1 MTTKLEDTFKD
12 VLASLST
19 MLRQQPGAA
28 TFAVSR
34 AQLDA
39 VVGRILND
47 ERRRTENHEK
57 SEQNLKFMARISPHI
72 LNFMAPILRGPRSL
86 SIPTD
91 YWLRYGGVSVTRA
104 ASGGCIVAATNGKT
118 IAIAYDAEATLTSP
132 DGVHEM
138 RFTVPDCILD
148 ACRPP
153 VAPKLIP
160 PGGEPEPLL
169 AGICDLTVPDMVFAS
184 GAGIF
189 VTPVGNPSKYS
200 DCDEDGCDEWPE
212 GGVLATSHVSLR
224 ELSDGRYCI
233 MEPRG
238 DGNIVKNILPI
249 MTWAQDNME
258 PVGSIGMGAD
268 ATGQM
273 TECMARILEWT
284 HFDACRVNKGQR
296 EHEQKPGSIGY
307 GDLGWTFGVSAAR
320 ENDPLKDRYLNYVH
334 GSGRYVLIQS
344 GFRTQK
350 MPDTPKA
357 GWFAA
362 EVAVSSEAQ
371 EA

>member
-1 MTTKLEDTFKD
+1 MTTTDTLKSA
-12 VLASLST
+12 LASLST

-28 TFAVSR
+28 TLTVNR
-34 AQLDA
+34 AELDA

-57 SEQNLKFMARISPHI
+57 SEQNLKLMARISPHV
-72 LNFMAPILRGPRSL
+72 LNFMAPILRSPRSL

-91 YWLRYGGVSVTRA
+91 HWLRYGGVSVTRA
-104 ASGGCIVAATNGKT
+104 AAGGCIVAATNGKT
-118 IAIAYDAEATLTSP
+118 IAIAYDAEAVLTTP
-132 DGVHEM
+132 DGVREM

-160 PGGEPEPLL
+160 PGGEPEPLP

-189 VTPVGNPSKYS
+189 VTPVGNPSEYS
-200 DCDEDGCDEWPE
+200 GIDEDGCDEWPE

-233 MEPRG
+233 METRG

-249 MTWAQDNME
+249 MTWARDNME

-296 EHEQKPGSIGY
+296 EHEQKPVSIGY

-320 ENDPLKDRYLNYVH
+320 ENDPLKDRYLNYAH

-357 GWFAA
+357 DWFAP
-362 EVAVSSEAQ
+362 EAANTARCQ
-371 EA
+371 ETQP

>member
-57 SEQNLKFMARISPHI
+57 SEQNLQLMARISPHV
-72 LNFMAPILRGPRSL
+72 LNFMAPILRSPRSL

-91 YWLRYGGVSVTRA
+91 HWLRYGGVSVTRA
-104 ASGGCIVAATNGKT
+104 AAGGCIVAATNGKT

-138 RFTVPDCILD
+138 RFTVPDCI
-148 ACRPP
+148 
-153 VAPKLIP
+153 
-160 PGGEPEPLL
+160 
-169 AGICDLTVPDMVFAS
+169 
-184 GAGIF
+184 
-189 VTPVGNPSKYS
+189 
-200 DCDEDGCDEWPE
+200 
-212 GGVLATSHVSLR
+212 
-224 ELSDGRYCI
+224 I

-249 MTWAQDNME
+249 MTWVQDNME

-296 EHEQKPGSIGY
+296 EHEQKPVSIGY

-320 ENDPLKDRYLNYVH
+320 ENDPLKGRYLNYVH

-362 EVAVSSEAQ
+362 EVAASSEAQ